1 MSKTSSEK
9 KLPVGREH
17 VLCDECSRPGPPM
30 TCSRCHAAFYCN
42 KACQKKD
49 WKSWHKQHCTEIGV
63 VKKIQAFGKT
73 NAELLSSL
81 QASQPAPSNTS
92 CFICLTETMVDPF
105 TLPDCGHT
113 FCFKCLQKWQSISP
127 DHNCPA
133 CRIDTHDIVDSAWL
147 KASLHWCRAK
157 DKDLDKDEQ
166 RRHYQFALDEIEQ
179 IDPNQVI
186 HFHQFYKNLFKKAQ
200 LLLDLEEP
208 EKALKICEEIER
220 NVREGDEAYF
230 DLFYYELF
238 ERKKQALKEGRFDVA
253 AFFDRQIQEQMER
266 CSHKPSAGR
275 QIFQLFILMAKCKE
289 ALEDY
294 RGATDIY
301 LKKLQQVMSVF
312 WFENEH
318 DKNINIS
325 RGPEQF
331 QLKYGLCMCLYKT
344 KLYDLAIENGEEAIS
359 LNRCF
364 PYVHKYVAL
373 SHRDNGNLDAAIR
386 TMGSAVTYEA
396 PWDREPFR
404 AVNLQLY
411 NELKELK
418 SGHKQRGDN

>member
-17 VLCDECSRPGPPM
+17 ALCDECSRPGPPM
-30 TCSRCHAAFYCN
+30 KCSRCHAAFYCN

-73 NAELLSSL
+73 NAEYLSSL
-81 QASQPAPSNTS
+81 QASQPAPVNES
-92 CFICLTETMVDPF
+92 CFICLAENMVDPF
-105 TLPDCGHT
+105 TLPECGHT

-133 CRIDTHDIVDSAWL
+133 CRIVTHDIVDSTWQ

-166 RRHYQFALDEIEQ
+166 RRHYELALDQIDQ
-179 IDPNQVI
+179 IDPNQFTQ
-186 HFHQFYKNLFKKAQ
+186 FHQFYKNLFKKAE
-200 LLLDLEEP
+200 LRLDLEDP
-208 EKALKICEEIER
+208 ETALQICEAIA
-220 NVREGDEAYF
+220 NCVREGDEAYLKLY
-230 DLFYYELF
+230 DLELF
-238 ERKKQALKEGRFDVA
+238 ERKKEALKEGRFDVA
-253 AFFDRQIQEQMER
+253 AFFDGQIQEQLEP
-266 CSHKPSAGR
+266 CQHKPSVGR
-275 QIFQLFILMAKCKE
+275 QVFRLFILMARCKE

-294 RGATDIY
+294 RGAIKVY
-301 LKKLQQVMSVF
+301 MHKLQKAMCVF
-312 WFENEH
+312 LFENEH
-318 DKNINIS
+318 DKNINIA

-331 QLKYGLCMCLYKT
+331 QLKYGLCLCLYKM
-344 KLYDLAIENGEEAIS
+344 KVYDLAIENGEEAIL

-373 SHRDNGNLDAAIR
+373 SHRDNGNLDAAIQ
-386 TMGSAVTYEA
+386 TMGRAVTYEA
-396 PWDREPFR
+396 PWDREPYR
-404 AVNLQLY
+404 TVNLELY

-418 SGHKQRGDN
+418 CDRK